1 MTDETVMAPVTVSK
15 LRAGSVIARAFSVM
29 FSNFPAFML
38 LAVMLSLIPLIF
50 QIMLGGVQS
59 LDISLSAQNM
69 QQDVLVLSVVV
80 ALLSVMLSYVAQGAI
95 VYGAVRSLDDQRTSF
110 TECVGRGLVLALP
123 LLAIVILYSLGVIV
137 SFMLLVVPGV
147 VFVCV
152 YFVVMPVTVMEKPGI
167 FRSFS
172 RSAELTR
179 GNRWRILGLLAL
191 SMLVTFVAAF
201 GFGLVIGIIIA
212 FVGPGENALLAGA
225 LFEAVINAVLI
236 VFFASLVSVTYY
248 DLRHF
253 EGGANL
259 EKLSSVF
266 D

>member
-1 MTDETVMAPVTVSK
+1 MTDVTETAPVQVSK
-15 LRAGSVIARAFSVM
+15 LRAGSVIARTFSVM
-29 FSNFPAFML
+29 FSNFPAFMF

-50 QIMLGGVQS
+50 QVLLGGVPS
-59 LDISLSAQNM
+59 LDSSNVAYNM
-69 QQDVLVLSVVV
+69 QQDVLALSLVVGF
-80 ALLSVMLSYVAQGAI
+80 LSIMLSYVAQGAI
-95 VYGAVRSLDDQRTSF
+95 VYGAVRSLDDQKTSF

-123 LLAIVILYSLGVIV
+123 LLAIVILYSLGLIV
-137 SFMLLVVPGV
+137 SFMLLVVPAAI
-147 VFVCV
+147 FFCV
-152 YFVVMPVTVMEKPGI
+152 YFVVIPVAVMEKPGI

-179 GNRWRILGLLAL
+179 GNRWRIFGLMAL
-191 SMLVTFVAAF
+191 SLLIFFALAF

-212 FVGPGENALLAGA
+212 FAGPGADALLAGA
-225 LFEAVINAVLI
+225 LIEAVINAVI
-236 VFFASLVSVTYY
+236 MVFFASLVSVTYY